1 MIIKNESL
9 NFVFYYLTAFTFTK
23 TVFFFLI
30 SFFKLKISKN
40 CVLREAAQTLKNFTF
55 TVNCEKSTF
64 KTFFTVFIKLL
75 SSCKLRN
82 IFFFKC
88 FFISYC
94 I

>member
-1 MIIKNESL
+1 MIVKNESL
-9 NFVFYYLTAFTFTK
+9 NFVFYYLITFTFIK

-30 SFFKLKISKN
+30 SFSELEISENCILK
-40 CVLREAAQTLKNFTF
+40 RTAQTLKDFTLIIDY
-55 TVNCEKSTF
+55 EKSAF
-64 KTFFTVFIKLL
+64 KTFFTVFVKFL